1 MIDCIITDADSMSGS
16 MHRGPGPPN
25 LRSVSYNMRSIRNF
39 FHNIND
45 ILLAIIIVVIAA
57 GVIYWRMGIILD
69 YPKQLAA
76 EQAAYELE
84 NEGAS
89 DAEDAEAADAEEAS
103 DEAAGEDGEDAED
116 AEEGSAEDAE
126 DSEEGSDDSEPK
138 G

>member
-1 MIDCIITDADSMSGS
+1 
-16 MHRGPGPPN
+16 
-25 LRSVSYNMRSIRNF
+25 MRAIRNF

-45 ILLAIIIVVIAA
+45 ILLAIIIVVIAS
-57 GVIYWRMGIILD
+57 GIIYWRMGIILD

-103 DEAAGEDGEDAED
+103 DEAAGEDGDKADD
-116 AEEGSAEDAE
+116 AEEGSEEAEDA
-126 DSEEGSDDSEPK
+126 EEGSDDSEPK